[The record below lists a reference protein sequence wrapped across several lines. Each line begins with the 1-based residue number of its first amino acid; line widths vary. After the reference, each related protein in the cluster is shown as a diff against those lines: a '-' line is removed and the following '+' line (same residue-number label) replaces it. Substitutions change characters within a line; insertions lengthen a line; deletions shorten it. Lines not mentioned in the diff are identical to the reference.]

1 MKDLATYIYYIFLK
15 PIIKIGI
22 LILLAILIYC
32 LGSFL
37 YSFSPG
43 NKILSYIKIKDNLV
57 KEIKATPYKDLKEKY
72 SDKSGCIIIND
83 SYCYKSSIS
92 FLEDEHFANIHIQ
105 IYNKNKLIEDF
116 CINRTSIKQLESS
129 IKTYSDDN
137 CPKKKIYDESENDI
151 NKQYFHVW
159 MIDVE

>member
-1 MKDLATYIYYIFLK
+1 MFSWEVLLK
-15 PIIKIGI
+15 PIIRAGI
-22 LILLAILIYC
+22 FILLAILIYSF
-32 LGSFL
+32 GSFL
-37 YSFSPG
+37 YSFSPAS
-43 NKILSYIKIKDNLV
+43 KMLAYTKIKDNIV
-57 KEIKATPYKDLKEKY
+57 KEIKSTPYKDLKEKY

-116 CINRTSIKQLESS
+116 CVNRTSVKQLEAS

-151 NKQYFHVW
+151 NKQYFHVR

>member
-1 MKDLATYIYYIFLK
+1 M
-15 PIIKIGI
+15 
-22 LILLAILIYC
+22 LAILIYC

-43 NKILSYIKIKDNLV
+43 NKILSYIKIKDNIV

-92 FLEDEHFANIHIQ
+92 FLEDEHFANIYIQ

-116 CINRTSIKQLESS
+116 CVNRTSIKQLEAS
-129 IKTYSDDN
+129 IKTYSDN
-137 CPKKKIYDESENDI
+137 CPKKRYGENDI